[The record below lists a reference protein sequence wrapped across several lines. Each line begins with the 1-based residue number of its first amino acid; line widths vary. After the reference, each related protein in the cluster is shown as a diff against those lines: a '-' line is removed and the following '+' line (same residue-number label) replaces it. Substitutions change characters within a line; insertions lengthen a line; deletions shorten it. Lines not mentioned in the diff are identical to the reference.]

1 MILSSLNTANY
12 NFYPQIYIL
21 LYSFVLYLINK
32 EKISGLIFDQLL
44 KILNNTKKSGLFETG
59 ITETF
64 FEVKW
69 RGYEDL

>member
-1 MILSSLNTANY
+1 MIISLLNTANY

-32 EKISGLIFDQLL
+32 EKISRLIFDQLL
-44 KILNNTKKSGLFETG
+44 KILNNTKRSLVEAG